1 MLHTLMDTPFN
12 GHLVDTSFWDKAKI
26 RRVYCINPE
35 NSPSLGCKVPMTGSI
50 QTGPRKD
57 TWCRWS
63 VWGIDSAPK
72 AGWFHD
78 HWMDVPGRI
87 DWNSM
92 EFLNVGQKIC
102 GVPVHLPLDQFCMS
116 KQGEKKHFQEKDW
129 MLKTNICISKL
140 GFTKGGHAT
149 NLECDVMGQFEVMW
163 IGQNKTTTHEKT

>member
-35 NSPSLGCKVPMTGSI
+35 HSPSLGCKVPMTGSI

-116 KQGEKKHFQEKDW
+116 KQGKKNISRKKTECWRPTSVFRSSDSQRVV
-129 MLKTNICISKL
+129 MLQTWN
-140 GFTKGGHAT
+140 
-149 NLECDVMGQFEVMW
+149 VMW
-163 IGQNKTTTHEKT
+163 WVNLKSCE